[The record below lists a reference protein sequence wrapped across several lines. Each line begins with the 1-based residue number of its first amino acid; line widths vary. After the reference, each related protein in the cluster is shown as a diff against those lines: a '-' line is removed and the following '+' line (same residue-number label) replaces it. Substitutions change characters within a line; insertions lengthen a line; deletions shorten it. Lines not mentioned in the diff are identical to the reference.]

1 MKFEFSG
8 IIYPYFNNLN
18 LAISVRENI
27 HVLVEKYEE
36 KKKNEKRRTG
46 KEGEGKKRKT
56 NQSDTI
62 MILKSTFYIKSVYQ
76 FDVCDFYHILDH

>member
-8 IIYPYFNNLN
+8 IIYPYFNNLH

-36 KKKNEKRRTG
+36 KKKNEKRRTD
-46 KEGEGKKRKT
+46 KEGEEKKRKE
-56 NQSDTI
+56 
-62 MILKSTFYIKSVYQ
+62 
-76 FDVCDFYHILDH
+76 

>member
-8 IIYPYFNNLN
+8 IIYPYFNNLQ

-36 KKKNEKRRTG
+36 KKKNEKRRTERTR
-46 KEGEGKKRKT
+46 KEKKRKEKLIS
-56 NQSDTI
+56 QI
-62 MILKSTFYIKSVYQ
+62 QL
-76 FDVCDFYHILDH
+76 